1 MKKSTK
7 LSAFTLIE
15 LLIVIAII
23 GILAGLMSG
32 AIANVMGGANA
43 TKIGNNGRNIINAL
57 MQTNQ
62 DREAAALSSL
72 WPKKSGGKILKE
84 TITDANSYFAI
95 LMDKEMLSGISL
107 PDFAG
112 ASVAAASSAEELKTK
127 GNIWSVMGGIA
138 SCGSYTPIF
147 WTRNL
152 DTTKLTVDKMG
163 AADPED
169 PENWGTEYLNTK
181 TMPFGAELLVL
192 IRKGGAMQ
200 VIKAKQLSDYT
211 FLAGATN
218 DTEAIEILNAAGTGE
233 DSSQDDE

>member
-32 AIANVMGGANA
+32 AIANVMSGANA

-72 WPKKSGGKILKE
+72 WPRTGGKLLKK
-84 TITDANSYFAI
+84 TFANANEYFGI
-95 LMDKEMLSGISL
+95 LMEEEMLSGISL

-112 ASVAAASSAEELKTK
+112 AGVTAATTVDELKTDK
-127 GNIWSVMGGIA
+127 KNIWSVLAGG
-138 SCGSYTPIF
+138 SGSYTPIF

-152 DTTKLTVDKMG
+152 NLKNGDEKEFESADADK
-163 AADPED
+163 PV
-169 PENWGTEYLNTK
+169 NWGSGNEAKLSAK
-181 TMPFGAELLVL
+181 TNPFKAELAVV

-211 FLAGATN
+211 FLAGSTN
-218 DTEAIEILNAAGTGE
+218 TADSIKIFEALGTGE
-233 DSSQDDE
+233 DSEQEE

>member
-1 MKKSTK
+1 MKKTTK

-32 AIANVMGGANA
+32 AIANVMSGANA

-72 WPKKSGGKILKE
+72 WPKTSGKLLKE
-84 TITDANSYFAI
+84 TFENANEYFAI

-112 ASVAAASSAEELKTK
+112 ASVPAATSTDDLKSK
-127 GNIWSVMGGIA
+127 GNIWSTLGGIA
-138 SCGSYTPIF
+138 SCGSYTPVF

-152 DTTKLTVDKMG
+152 NTDSAISETDFG
-163 AADPED
+163 SADAED
-169 PENWGTEYLNTK
+169 PTSWADKLEAK
-181 TMPFGAELLVL
+181 TMPFGAELVVV

-218 DTEAIEILNAAGTGE
+218 DTDAIKLFNAKGTGE
-233 DSSQDDE
+233 DSSADDE

>member
-32 AIANVMGGANA
+32 AIANVMSGANA

-72 WPKKSGGKILKE
+72 WPKTSGKLLKE
-84 TITDANSYFAI
+84 TFTDANGYFSI

-112 ASVAAASSAEELKTK
+112 ASVAAATSAEELKTK
-127 GNIWSVMGGIA
+127 GNIWSTLGGIG

-152 DTTKLTVDKMG
+152 NTASGLTKADFG
-163 AADPED
+163 AADADDAKSWADKLEA
-169 PENWGTEYLNTK
+169 K
-181 TMPFGAELLVL
+181 TMPFGADLLVV

-200 VIKAKQLSDYT
+200 VIKSKQLSDYT

-218 DTEAIEILNAAGTGE
+218 DTDAIEIFNAVGTGE
-233 DSSQDDE
+233 DSSQSDDE

>member
-32 AIANVMGGANA
+32 AIANVMSGANA

-62 DREAAALSSL
+62 DREAAALSAL
-72 WPKKSGGKILKE
+72 WPKKAGKKVAGE
-84 TITDANSYFAI
+84 TVNNANEYFYA
-95 LMDKEMLSGISL
+95 LMKGNHLPGISL

-112 ASVAAASSAEELKTK
+112 AGVPAAADNDTLKTK
-127 GNIWSVMGGIA
+127 GNIWCTLGGIA

-147 WTRNL
+147 WTRNFN
-152 DTTKLTVDKMG
+152 TTELPIADMG
-163 AADPED
+163 AASED
-169 PENWGTEYLNTK
+169 GEDWSKYLKQSTQ
-181 TMPFGAELLVL
+181 PFGSDLVVL

-200 VIKAKQLSDYT
+200 VIKAKQLFDTT

-218 DTEAIEILNAAGTGE
+218 NTEDIEFLNAEGTGA
-233 DSSQDDE
+233 DSASEDDE

>member
-32 AIANVMGGANA
+32 AIANVMSGANA

-62 DREAAALSSL
+62 DREAAALSTL
-72 WPKKSGGKILKE
+72 WPKTSGKLLKE
-84 TITDANSYFAI
+84 TFSDANGYFSI

-112 ASVAAASSAEELKTK
+112 ASVPAASSADELKTK
-127 GNIWSVMGGIA
+127 GNIWCTLGGIA
-138 SCGSYTPIF
+138 ACGSYTPIF

-152 DTTKLTVDKMG
+152 NTASGITKADLG
-163 AADPED
+163 SADPED
-169 PENWGTEYLNTK
+169 PTSWSDKLEAK
-181 TMPFGAELLVL
+181 TAPFGAELVVV

-200 VIKAKQLSDYT
+200 VIKSKQLSDYT

-218 DTEAIEILNAAGTGE
+218 GTDAIEIFNAAGTGE

>member
-32 AIANVMGGANA
+32 AIANVMSGANA
-43 TKIGNNGRNIINAL
+43 TKIGNNGRNIVNAL

-72 WPKKSGGKILKE
+72 WPKTSGKLLKE
-84 TITDANSYFAI
+84 TFSDANGYFSI

-112 ASVAAASSAEELKTK
+112 ASVAAATSAEELKTK
-127 GNIWSVMGGIA
+127 GNIWSTLGGIG
-138 SCGSYTPIF
+138 SCGSYTPVF

-152 DTTKLTVDKMG
+152 NVKQGNESDFGSADADNPESWADKLE
-163 AADPED
+163 A
-169 PENWGTEYLNTK
+169 K
-181 TMPFGAELLVL
+181 TMPFGSELVVV

-200 VIKAKQLSDYT
+200 VIKSKQLSDYT

-218 DTEAIEILNAAGTGE
+218 DTEAIKIYEAAGTGE

>member
-1 MKKSTK
+1 MKKTTK

-32 AIANVMGGANA
+32 AIANVMSGANA

-62 DREAAALSSL
+62 DREAAALSAL
-72 WPKKSGGKILKE
+72 WPKTSGKLLKE
-84 TITDANSYFAI
+84 EFSTANGYFSI
-95 LMDKEMLSGISL
+95 LMKKEMLSGISL

-112 ASVAAASSAEELKTK
+112 AGVAAAESPEKLATESK
-127 GNIWSVMGGIA
+127 NIWCTLGGIG

-152 DTTKLTVDKMG
+152 DTDTKIKEEKLG
-163 AADPED
+163 SADPED
-169 PENWGTEYLNTK
+169 AEQWAENLVAKAT
-181 TMPFGAELLVL
+181 PFGSELVVV

-200 VIKAKQLSDYT
+200 VIKSKQLSDYT

-218 DTEAIEILNAAGTGE
+218 DTDAIEILSAVGTGE